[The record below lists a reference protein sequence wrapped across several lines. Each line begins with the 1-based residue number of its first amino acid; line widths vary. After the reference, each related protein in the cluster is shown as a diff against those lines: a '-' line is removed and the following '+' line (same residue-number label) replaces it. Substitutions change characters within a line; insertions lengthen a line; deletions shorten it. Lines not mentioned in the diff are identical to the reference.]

1 MCGPRNEPCPIRLS
15 AQIRWEVG
23 KVSKKEACVCVCIS
37 TIECMCICACVCV
50 RVCVCVRMYDV
61 CAQKPAVTPVE
72 TSQTLETRPQTGQP
86 SHGRWPPAALYA
98 RVESAGGFGS

>member
-1 MCGPRNEPCPIRLS
+1 MGGGEG
-15 AQIRWEVG
+15 V
-23 KVSKKEACVCVCIS
+23 KKRSVCVCAYLPLNV
-37 TIECMCICACVCV
+37 CAYVHVYVC
-50 RVCVCVRMYDV
+50 VCVCVRMYDV